1 MTDIESI
8 INNVENIKNEVEQ
21 QNKAA
26 NSSIDPR
33 LLIFKKGVKYR
44 GRFVPRQS
52 DTLLPYEENGFTS
65 RVTGDYVPLGRAWS
79 DPLIKN
85 TGPDIVKK
93 TQWDEYKK
101 AKDRGDEAGMKEAY
115 KLIPQ
120 RKQFANFYLI
130 EVEGDD
136 PRSKE
141 QIGQVTVPRFPAGLD
156 KEKNPRSVVYK
167 NITEGL
173 FGEKFKKKIGS
184 KGFLLPNTV
193 EDGVD
198 FVFDVVDKGG
208 YPNYDQSNF
217 DLVEDSK
224 LSLTKEQVLDILRNS
239 HDLHEFVPA
248 LKTQDELRQI
258 LDQHWYGIS
267 ASSHDDID
275 QSSSSSLKSLTE
287 GLSDDDDDIP
297 MTFSSDKSL
306 DEELDDILK

>member
-1 MTDIESI
+1 
-8 INNVENIKNEVEQ
+8 
-21 QNKAA
+21 
-26 NSSIDPR
+26 
-33 LLIFKKGVKYR
+33 
-44 GRFVPRQS
+44 
-52 DTLLPYEENGFTS
+52 
-65 RVTGDYVPLGRAWS
+65 
-79 DPLIKN
+79 
-85 TGPDIVKK
+85 
-93 TQWDEYKK
+93 
-101 AKDRGDEAGMKEAY
+101 MKETY

>member
-1 MTDIESI
+1 LNYIKLFKQTKVKI
-8 INNVENIKNEVEQ
+8 VENLDRTSTVREVKLVYATLAESM
-21 QNKAA
+21 KFTGTEKKVSAA
-26 NSSIDPR
+26 
-33 LLIFKKGVKYR
+33 K
-44 GRFVPRQS
+44 
-52 DTLLPYEENGFTS
+52 
-65 RVTGDYVPLGRAWS
+65 
-79 DPLIKN
+79 
-85 TGPDIVKK
+85 
-93 TQWDEYKK
+93 
-101 AKDRGDEAGMKEAY
+101 
-115 KLIPQ
+115 
-120 RKQFANFYLI
+120 
-130 EVEGDD
+130 
-136 PRSKE
+136 
-141 QIGQVTVPRFPAGLD
+141 
-156 KEKNPRSVVYK
+156 K